1 MYQVKN
7 NRIFVITMIICT
19 FAPSLGGFDS
29 RGQLSP
35 ILLSKKMITE
45 EQIIE
50 LVQQHI
56 QGSDIFLVEAVVK
69 PGNLIRV
76 HVDRP
81 EGITIEECVKI
92 SRFVNA
98 QFDRDVED
106 YSLEVSSPGLSSPFK
121 VKQQYEKNI
130 GRTIEARLE
139 GGERLEG
146 KLEKVGENSIIL
158 NVRGLEQELPFQDIV
173 KAKTIISFN

>member
-1 MYQVKN
+1 
-7 NRIFVITMIICT
+7 
-19 FAPSLGGFDS
+19 
-29 RGQLSP
+29 
-35 ILLSKKMITE
+35 MIT
-45 EQIIE
+45 QQRVIE

-81 EGITIEECVKI
+81 EGITIEECVKV
-92 SRFVNA
+92 SRFLNE
-98 QFDRDVED
+98 QLDRELED
-106 YSLEVSSPGLSSPFK
+106 FSLEVSSPGVGAPFK

-130 GRTIEARLE
+130 GRNIEVRLGDGDRQEGRLE
-139 GGERLEG
+139 Q
-146 KLEKVGENSIIL
+146 VADHAIIL
-158 NVRGLEQELPFQDIV
+158 NVKGVEQNILFQDIV